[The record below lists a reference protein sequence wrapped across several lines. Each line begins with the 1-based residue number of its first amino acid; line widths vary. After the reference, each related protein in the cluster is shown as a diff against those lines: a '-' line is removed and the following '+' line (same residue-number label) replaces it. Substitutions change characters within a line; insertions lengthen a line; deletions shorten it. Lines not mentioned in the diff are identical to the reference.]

1 MKNFLLS
8 INLKTENFS
17 QNSIHSKIQ
26 IKAIRL
32 DTDHRLYDKDAE
44 RSSLNKKEKIH
55 ENSIQTPCRL

>member
-1 MKNFLLS
+1 M
-8 INLKTENFS
+8 
-17 QNSIHSKIQ
+17 KIQ

-55 ENSIQTPCRL
+55 ENSIHTPCRL